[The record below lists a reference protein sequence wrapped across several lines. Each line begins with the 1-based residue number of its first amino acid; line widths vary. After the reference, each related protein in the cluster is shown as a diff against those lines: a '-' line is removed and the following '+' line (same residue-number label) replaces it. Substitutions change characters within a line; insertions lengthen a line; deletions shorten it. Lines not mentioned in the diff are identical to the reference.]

1 MTQSAIASTG
11 ATPFPRTLAQ
21 RDRERLARY
30 REFLDY
36 YEGRRG
42 AAPAGRRDAR

>member
-1 MTQSAIASTG
+1 MTQAAVAPGG

-30 REFLDY
+30 ASSSTTTR
-36 YEGRRG
+36 GGGARRR
-42 AAPAGRRDAR
+42 AGRASDR